1 MVYTHSG
8 ILPSHEKNEIM
19 PFIATWMHLEMTTL
33 DEGRQRKLPYN
44 IAYMWNLKKPKR
56 YLCAFVQSNQP
67 VVNVGA
73 P

>member
-8 ILPSHEKNEIM
+8 ILPSHEKSEIM

-56 YLCAFVQSNQP
+56 
-67 VVNVGA
+67 
-73 P
+73 